1 MTNMAGIMTWIV
13 CGMVAGYIMSL
24 AISGRE
30 KGLLLLTLIVGI
42 AGAVVGGFVAQMCG
56 QGTSASFSL
65 FAVPFAA
72 VGAALSLVTYRRL
85 IGA

>member
-1 MTNMAGIMTWIV
+1 MAGVVTWIV
-13 CGMVAGYIMSL
+13 SGMAAGYFMSL

-30 KGLLLLTLIVGI
+30 KCLLLLTLIVGI
-42 AGAVVGGFVAQMCG
+42 AGAVVGGFVAQVFG

-65 FAVPFAA
+65 YAVPFAA
-72 VGAALSLVTYRRL
+72 VGAVLSLVTYRRL

>member
-1 MTNMAGIMTWIV
+1 MAGIVTWTV
-13 CGMVAGYIMSL
+13 CGIVAGYITSL

-30 KGLLLLTLIVGI
+30 KELLLLTLIVGI
-42 AGAVVGGFVAQMCG
+42 AGGFVAQVCS
-56 QGTSASFSL
+56 QGTSATFSL
-65 FAVPFAA
+65 YAVPFAA